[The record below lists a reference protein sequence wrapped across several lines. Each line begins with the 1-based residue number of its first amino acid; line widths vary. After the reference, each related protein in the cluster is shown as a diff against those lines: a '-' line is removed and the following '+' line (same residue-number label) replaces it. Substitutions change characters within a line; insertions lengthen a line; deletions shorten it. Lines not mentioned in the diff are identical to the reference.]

1 MKAWIAIHS
10 RTNAVPVRPDTRAA
24 GVADAGRAG
33 GAADRSTAHPRSSN
47 HARSRARPRSH
58 GTPPASLRPA
68 SGQSRHTAHAQATM
82 PEHEPQR
89 AADDCS
95 VCRDAW
101 TAGSRGTVLLEA
113 TQQTKYLPSP
123 QPNQRTG
130 ITDAQPSGLHPQQHL
145 KAAELLLAHRH
156 HRNGASPAT
165 PEPAGVSPLLC
176 RGVSSVYC
184 GYKACRRPIEKS
196 RFLPDRN
203 VTPWRRTPALQH
215 GMVAESW
222 AGTAGSRAAAG
233 ASRCAQ
239 RSP

>member
-1 MKAWIAIHS
+1 MPALLTRRVGSLH
-10 RTNAVPVRPDTRAA
+10 TRAA
-24 GVADAGRAG
+24 GVADAGRAV

-47 HARSRARPRSH
+47 HARSRARPCSH
-58 GTPPASLRPA
+58 GTPPASPRPA
-68 SGQSRHTAHAQATM
+68 SGQSRHTAHAQATT
-82 PEHEPQR
+82 PEHEPRR
-89 AADDCS
+89 AAGF
-95 VCRDAW
+95 A
-101 TAGSRGTVLLEA
+101 AMLGQQARGTVLLETA
-113 TQQTKYLPSP
+113 QQTKYLPSP

-145 KAAELLLAHRH
+145 T
-156 HRNGASPAT
+156 PAT

-184 GYKACRRPIEKS
+184 RYTHCRRPIEKS